1 MTRFEA
7 SVTREGKWW
16 MVSIP
21 SIDGLTQARR
31 LGEATEMAR
40 EHIAASQDLPL
51 DEIDVELRFAPI
63 GDVGDITARVARI
76 AAERRRM
83 AELER
88 EVVTESG
95 VLAKQ
100 LAAADVP
107 LRDIGAILG
116 VSHQRAHQ
124 LTAKV

>member
-31 LGEATEMAR
+31 LGKATEMAR
-40 EHIAASQDLPL
+40 EYIAASQDLPL
-51 DEIDVELRFAPI
+51 DEIAVDLTFAPI
-63 GDVGDITARVARI
+63 GGVGDITARVARI

-88 EVVTESG
+88 DVVTESG
-95 VLAKQ
+95 VLAEQ

-124 LTAKV
+124 LTTTN